1 MNRKGWTMSDLPKP
15 PKTHHDFGDAFPE
28 VAGAWEAIGSA
39 GKKGPLDQKTC
50 RLIKLA
56 LAMGAQQEGS
66 VHASVRKGLAM
77 GITKEEFEQVVI
89 LAAGTLGFPQTVA
102 AYTWIKD
109 LL

>member
-1 MNRKGWTMSDLPKP
+1 MSDLPKP
-15 PKTHHDFGDAFPE
+15 PDTHQDFVTTFPE
-28 VAGAWEAIGSA
+28 LARAWEVVGTA
-39 GKKGPLDQKTC
+39 GKQGPLDERMC

-56 LAMGAQQEGS
+56 LAIGAQQEGS

-77 GITKEEFEQVVI
+77 GITREELHQVIV
-89 LAAGTLGFPQTVA
+89 LSAGTLGFPQTVA

>member
-1 MNRKGWTMSDLPKP
+1 MSDLPKP
-15 PKTHHDFGDAFPE
+15 PKTHHEFTAAFPE
-28 VAGAWEAIGSA
+28 LGKAWEVIGGA
-39 GKKGPLDQKTC
+39 GKDGPLDERTA

-56 LAMGAQQEGS
+56 LAIGAQQEGS

-77 GITKEEFEQVVI
+77 GITRKEFEQVIV
-89 LAAGTLGFPQTVA
+89 LSAGTLGFPQTVA

>member
-1 MNRKGWTMSDLPKP
+1 MSDLPKP
-15 PKTHHDFGDAFPE
+15 PKTHHEFVAAFPE
-28 VAGAWEAIGSA
+28 VAKAWETIART
-39 GKKGPLDQKTC
+39 GKSGPLDEKTC

-56 LAMGAQQEGS
+56 LAMGAQQEGA

-77 GITKEEFEQVVI
+77 GISREELDQVVA

-102 AYTWIKD
+102 AFTWIRD

>member
-1 MNRKGWTMSDLPKP
+1 MSDLPKP
-15 PKTHHDFGDAFPE
+15 PKTHHEFVATFPE
-28 VAGAWEAIGSA
+28 VAKAWETIGSA
-39 GKKGPLDQKTC
+39 GKAGPLDERTC

-56 LAMGAQQEGS
+56 LAMGAQLEGS

-77 GITKEEFEQVVI
+77 GLTREELEQVVV

-102 AYTWIKD
+102 AYTWIQD

>member
-1 MNRKGWTMSDLPKP
+1 MSDLPKP
-15 PKTHHDFGDAFPE
+15 PRTHDEFTSAFPE
-28 VAGAWEAIGSA
+28 VGKAWEIIGGA
-39 GKKGPLDQKTC
+39 GKDGPLDERTA

-56 LAMGAQQEGS
+56 LAIGAQQEGS

-77 GITKEEFEQVVI
+77 GITREELEQVIV
-89 LAAGTLGFPQTVA
+89 LSAGTLGFPQTVA